1 MSSKVICL
9 MVLQQH
15 EVQIGTKVLKYKNHC
30 TQNNKLSIWGALLRN
45 LMWRLK
51 DKHSNGYT
59 YCGKWAI
66 SENSS
71 VDSKTTSVKWQAGV
85 QQHRNLI
92 KHTLP
97 KIAFPCKIAKHLLC
111 TTKMTTKDQFIYR
124 IKKWLLL
131 FIKTMCGFV
140 CWFGSVQQHII
151 LMEGW
156 VLDIIDM
163 NVWINHQRNNIC
175 MHIIFLACTT
185 WYYISKSSCP
195 DSIRNRVCFSIL
207 SLK

>member
-1 MSSKVICL
+1 
-9 MVLQQH
+9 
-15 EVQIGTKVLKYKNHC
+15 
-30 TQNNKLSIWGALLRN
+30 
-45 LMWRLK
+45 MWRLK

-59 YCGKWAI
+59 HCGKWVI

-97 KIAFPCKIAKHLLC
+97 KIAFPCKIANHLLC
-111 TTKMTTKDQFIYR
+111 TTKWQWKISSYTELKSDYIVYKNHVWFCMLIWFSSTACYAYGG
-124 IKKWLLL
+124 L
-131 FIKTMCGFV
+131 GF
-140 CWFGSVQQHII
+140 GHHRHERLNQ
-151 LMEGW
+151 
-156 VLDIIDM
+156 
-163 NVWINHQRNNIC
+163 HQRDNIC

-195 DSIRNRVCFSIL
+195 
-207 SLK
+207 